1 MMLAIPLAIIG
12 LVFVGASALWAKAEI
27 ARHPL
32 PGETR

>member
-12 LVFVGASALWAKAEI
+12 IAFVGASALWAKAQI
-27 ARHPL
+27 VRHPL

>member
-1 MMLAIPLAIIG
+1 MMLAIPFAIVGLMFIG
-12 LVFVGASALWAKAEI
+12 ALALWAKADI

>member
-1 MMLAIPLAIIG
+1 MMLAIPFAILGIVFIG
-12 LVFVGASALWAKAEI
+12 VSALWAKAEN